1 MPQHVYGP
9 VLSRR
14 LGRSLGIDLVPAK
27 ICSLDCV
34 YCQLGSSGQET
45 TERREYVPAGE
56 ISREVKAALEAGAEP
71 DYLTLSGSGE
81 PTLNSRLG
89 EIVKRL
95 KDMSSVPVAL
105 VTNATLLHRE
115 DVRADCS
122 EVDLVLPSLDAGDE
136 ETFRSLNRPHS
147 GIALEDIIEGLAGL
161 RRESPARMWLE
172 VFVVPG
178 LNTGEEQ
185 VEALVHAVERISP
198 DRVQLNTAVRPPA
211 EEHVRPAGRETL
223 EQIMDRMGPRCELI
237 AEPEQVQQN
246 RGTSQAAENVLTMLR
261 RRPCTAEE
269 VAAGLSMND
278 KEVLKELNRLSR
290 AGKITSSRKAGKV
303 YYRADE

>member
-1 MPQHVYGP
+1 M
-9 VLSRR
+9 
-14 LGRSLGIDLVPAK
+14 
-27 ICSLDCV
+27 
-34 YCQLGSSGQET
+34 
-45 TERREYVPAGE
+45 
-56 ISREVKAALEAGAEP
+56 AALEAGAEP

-89 EIVKRL
+89 EVVGRL

-105 VTNATLLHRE
+105 VTNATLLHRD

-147 GIALEDIIEGLAGL
+147 GIAIEDIIEGLARL

-178 LNTGEEQ
+178 VNTGEEQ

-211 EEHVRPAGRETL
+211 EEHVRLAARETL

-237 AEPEQVQQN
+237 AEPEQVQQD
-246 RGTSQAAENVLTMLR
+246 RGMSQAAENVLTMLR
-261 RRPCTAEE
+261 RRPCTAAE
-269 VAAGLSMND
+269 VAAGLSIND
-278 KEVLKELNRLSR
+278 KEVLKELDRLSR